1 MKHSPA
7 SPNRSD
13 ILASRALAFRGAARS
28 LSQALQRSVSPRVV
42 MLLPIRSSSK
52 GAIPLEVNL
61 RHALGLS
68 GCAVGWGETCKV
80 SHIRDEA
87 RSPCD
92 CQLALLRNVPN
103 SHNSVPISWY
113 FKVRSLKWPAT

>member
-13 ILASRALAFRGAARS
+13 IPASRALAFRGAARS

-42 MLLPIRSSSK
+42 MLLIRSSSK

-61 RHALGLS
+61 QHALGLS

-113 FKVRSLKWPAT
+113 FKVRSLEWPAT